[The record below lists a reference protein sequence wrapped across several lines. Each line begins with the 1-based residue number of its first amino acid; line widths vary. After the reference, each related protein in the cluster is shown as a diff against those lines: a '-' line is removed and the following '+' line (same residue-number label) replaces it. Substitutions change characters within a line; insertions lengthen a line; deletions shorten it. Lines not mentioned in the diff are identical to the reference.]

1 MANLITATI
10 YNNIVDN
17 LQKAFIKEANQE
29 VNAAVDILQKV
40 GQIFVDENPD
50 NSGQLSELLINIG
63 QAVRNIDGWGQVAE
77 KPIIPSALYNMM
89 VDALQAQFVDSSN
102 DNLNAGIDVLQKLVE
117 IALDEYPDNRDQY
130 LKVLVVIGKAAKESN
145 LLD

>member
-17 LQKAFIKEANQE
+17 LQKAFVKEANEE
-29 VNAAVDILQKV
+29 VNAAVDILQKL

-63 QAVRNIDGWGQVAE
+63 QAVRDIDSWDQVAE

-117 IALDEYPDNRDQY
+117 IALDEHPDNRDQY

>member
-10 YNNIVDN
+10 YNSIVDN
-17 LQKAFIKEANQE
+17 LQKAFVDEANQE

-50 NSGQLSELLINIG
+50 NTGQLSELLINIG
-63 QAVRNIDGWGQVAE
+63 QAVRNIEGWDQVAG

-117 IALDEYPDNRDQY
+117 IALDEYPDNREQY

>member
-10 YNNIVDN
+10 YNSIVDN
-17 LQKAFIKEANQE
+17 LQKAFVDEANQE

-50 NSGQLSELLINIG
+50 NTGQLSELLINIG
-63 QAVRNIDGWGQVAE
+63 QAVRDIDGWGQVAE

-117 IALDEYPDNRDQY
+117 IALDEYPDNREQY

>member
-10 YNNIVDN
+10 YNSIVDN
-17 LQKAFIKEANQE
+17 LQKAFVKEANEE

-63 QAVRNIDGWGQVAE
+63 QAVRGIDGWGQVAE

-117 IALDEYPDNRDQY
+117 IALDEYPDNREQY

>member
-17 LQKAFIKEANQE
+17 LQKAFVKEANQE

-50 NSGQLSELLINIG
+50 NTGQLSELLINIG
-63 QAVRNIDGWGQVAE
+63 QAVRDIDGWSQVAE

-117 IALDEYPDNRDQY
+117 IALDEYPDNREQY

>member
-17 LQKAFIKEANQE
+17 LQKAFVKEANEE

-63 QAVRNIDGWGQVAE
+63 QAVRDMDAWDQVAE
-77 KPIIPSALYNMM
+77 KAVIPSALYNMM

-117 IALDEYPDNRDQY
+117 IALDEYPDNHEQY